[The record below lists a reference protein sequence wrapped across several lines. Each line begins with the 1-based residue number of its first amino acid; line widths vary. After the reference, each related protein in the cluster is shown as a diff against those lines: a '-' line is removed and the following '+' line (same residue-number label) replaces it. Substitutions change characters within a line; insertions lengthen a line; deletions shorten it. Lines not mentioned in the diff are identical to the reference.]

1 MKQTLAAA
9 LLAVGL
15 AGPALAQAV
24 PVPPAQVQAGR
35 YAVEPQHTQIE
46 FAISHMGFTTYY
58 GHFSNAS
65 GSLQLS
71 PADPAASQLEI
82 AVPVG
87 TVSTTS
93 DKLDE
98 ELKSP
103 DWLDATHFP
112 QMTFRSTKIVP
123 SGADAAEVTG
133 DLTLHGVTKPV
144 TLHARFVGAGTNP
157 LDKKYT
163 VGFQIGGE
171 INRSDFGVKTYVPL
185 IGDAVQLTISGAFE
199 RQG

>member
-1 MKQTLAAA
+1 MRQTLTAA
-9 LLAVGL
+9 LLTIGL

-24 PVPPAQVQAGR
+24 AAPPAQVQAGR

-46 FAISHMGFTTYY
+46 FAVSHMGFTTYY

-82 AVPVG
+82 AVPVS

-103 DWLDATHFP
+103 DWLDAAQFP
-112 QMTFRSTKIVP
+112 QMTFRSTKVVP
-123 SGADAAEVTG
+123 TGADAAEVSG

>member
-1 MKQTLAAA
+1 MRQAIAAT
-9 LLAVGL
+9 LLATSL
-15 AGPALAQAV
+15 ANPALAQGLPA
-24 PVPPAQVQAGR
+24 PAAQVQAGR
-35 YAVEPQHTQIE
+35 YAVEPQHTQIG
-46 FAISHMGFTTYY
+46 FAVSHMGFTTYY

-71 PADPAASQLEI
+71 PTDPAASQLEI
-82 AVPVG
+82 SVPVD

-93 DKLDE
+93 DKLDG

-112 QMTFRSTKIVP
+112 QMTFRSTKIVA
-123 SGADAAEVTG
+123 SGADAADVTG
-133 DLTLHGVTKPV
+133 NLTLHGVTKPV

-171 INRSDFGVKTYVPL
+171 INRSDFGVKAYVPM